1 MSFISIAF
9 LIFLPV
15 VFAVYWA
22 LGRYHRWQNVCLLV
36 ASYVFYGWWD
46 WRFLILIIVTSLSS
60 FVSGLWMGRCPP
72 GSAKARWLLA
82 GNVILNLGILAVF
95 KYYDFFVA
103 SLSSALAPLGISL
116 DLPTLS
122 LVLPVGISFYTF
134 QSLSYS
140 VDVYRRQLQPTR
152 DAVAFFTFIAFFP
165 QLVAGPIERASHLLP
180 QILSPRRFR
189 YAEAVEGLRRIL
201 WGAFKKMVIADNC
214 ALAVN
219 SIWADVPEASAMTL
233 VVGMLLFTFQIYGDF
248 SGYSDIA
255 IGTARLFG
263 IRLKENFR
271 LPYFSRSMAEFWRRW
286 HISLMTWFR
295 DYLYIPLGGSRYGNL
310 RLVRNTLLVFFLSGL
325 WHGAN
330 WTFVLWG
337 LYHGVLLVGE
347 RMLRGAKREKGESVV
362 RLADAFKVLLV
373 FLLVCIG
380 WVIFRA
386 ETVNDAFAYLGQMS
400 EGLFSLHLGGIAHGK
415 KVLLWCLLLV
425 VVEWMQ
431 RRREHPL
438 DFSGL
443 SFFERYRACRWAVYY
458 LVALAVIFAHGE
470 GQTFIYFQF

>member
-9 LIFLPV
+9 LFFLPIA
-15 VFAVYWA
+15 FASYWL
-22 LGRYHRWQNVCLLV
+22 LGRWHRWQNVVLLL

-46 WRFLILIIVTSLSS
+46 WRFMILIAVTSLSS
-60 FVSGLWMGRCPP
+60 FLNGLWMDRCAP

-95 KYYDFFVA
+95 KYYDFFVT
-103 SLSSALAPLGISL
+103 SLCAALSPMGISP

-140 VDVYRRQLQPTR
+140 VDVYRHKLKPTR
-152 DAVAFFTFIAFFP
+152 DIIAFFTFIAFFP
-165 QLVAGPIERASHLLP
+165 QLVAGPIERATHLLP
-180 QILSPRRFR
+180 QMLSPRKFL
-189 YAEAVEGLRRIL
+189 YADAVEGMRRIL

-214 ALAVN
+214 AFAVN
-219 SIWADVPEASAMTL
+219 SIWADVPEASALTL
-233 VVGMLLFTFQIYGDF
+233 LVGMVLFSFQIYGDF

-255 IGTARLFG
+255 IGTSRLFG
-263 IRLKENFR
+263 IRLEENFR
-271 LPYFSRSMAEFWRRW
+271 LPYFSRSMAEFWHRW

-295 DYLYIPLGGSRYGNL
+295 DYLYIPLGGSRCAKWKV
-310 RLVRNTLLVFFLSGL
+310 VRNTLTVFLLSGL

-330 WTFVLWG
+330 WTFMLWG
-337 LYHGVLLVGE
+337 LYHGILLVGE
-347 RMLRGAKREKGESVV
+347 RTIAGEKRKTSESIVSLTDWF
-362 RLADAFKVLLV
+362 RVLFV

-380 WVIFRA
+380 WVVFRA
-386 ETVNDAFAYLGQMS
+386 ESLSDAFGYISQMFG
-400 EGLFSLHLGGIAHGK
+400 GLFSLNQGDVTYGK
-415 KVLLWCLLLV
+415 KVLMWCLLLV
-425 VVEWMQ
+425 IVEWMQ

-438 DFSGL
+438 DFRGL
-443 SFFERYRACRWAVYY
+443 SLFEKHRAYRWVVYY
-458 LVALAVIFAHGE
+458 LVVMAVIFARTE